1 VPQYS
6 TYLAD
11 VRTGHHI
18 VATVFEACYAMY
30 RASGLEEMQPVG
42 ETEGQHEKVA

>member
-1 VPQYS
+1 MPQYS

-18 VATVFEACYAMY
+18 VATVFEEYHAMS
-30 RASGLEEMQPVG
+30 RASGLEEMRPVG
-42 ETEGQHEKVA
+42 ETEGQHEKLA